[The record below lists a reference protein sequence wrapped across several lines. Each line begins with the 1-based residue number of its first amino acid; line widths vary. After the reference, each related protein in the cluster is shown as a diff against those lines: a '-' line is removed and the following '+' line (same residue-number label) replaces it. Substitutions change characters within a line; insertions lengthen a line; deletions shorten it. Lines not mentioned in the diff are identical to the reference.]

1 MPTAAPEDDAS
12 ERALRASTVGP
23 TLSFALLGLVTVL
36 AVGLL
41 GLSQQA
47 SVARDRDLAATAL
60 AGPSL
65 GALGSSAGDRA
76 VAPVR
81 SEPVRPVATGLLTSW
96 SPTRVVTPPEGGA
109 VSVGG
114 GSGLA
119 ADLPGEGTSSGSVD
133 EPAAGPVRQPAAA
146 PAPERK
152 PAPKKPVAK
161 KPAAKKPAGRS
172 PRPRSPWRRSR
183 PAKKPAAKK
192 PAAKK
197 PAAKKPARR
206 SRRRRSPRPRSP
218 AGEEARGEEAGR
230 EEARGEEAGDRDAGR
245 AQAGAGQAPRH
256 STGHE
261 APPPAR

>member
-76 VAPVR
+76 AAPVR

-96 SPTRVVTPPEGGA
+96 SPTRAATAPEGGA
-109 VSVGG
+109 VS
-114 GSGLA
+114 
-119 ADLPGEGTSSGSVD
+119 
-133 EPAAGPVRQPAAA
+133 
-146 PAPERK
+146 
-152 PAPKKPVAK
+152 
-161 KPAAKKPAGRS
+161 
-172 PRPRSPWRRSR
+172 
-183 PAKKPAAKK
+183 
-192 PAAKK
+192 
-197 PAAKKPARR
+197 
-206 SRRRRSPRPRSP
+206 RRR
-218 AGEEARGEEAGR
+218 G
-230 EEARGEEAGDRDAGR
+230 
-245 AQAGAGQAPRH
+245 
-256 STGHE
+256 
-261 APPPAR
+261 

>member
-1 MPTAAPEDDAS
+1 MPTAVPEDDAS

-47 SVARDRDLAATAL
+47 SVARDRDLAGTAL

-76 VAPVR
+76 AAPVR

-96 SPTRVVTPPEGGA
+96 SAPRVVTPPEAPGGEA
-109 VSVGG
+109 VSIGG

-119 ADLPGEGTSSGSVD
+119 ADLPGEGTPSGPVD

-146 PAPERK
+146 PAPVRK
-152 PAPKKPVAK
+152 PAAKKRTVKKPVAK
-161 KPAAKKPAGRS
+161 KPAAKKL
-172 PRPRSPWRRSR
+172 
-183 PAKKPAAKK
+183 AAKK
-192 PAAKK
+192 PAIGKRSVHQPEPGK
-197 PAAKKPARR
+197 HHDARR
-206 SRRRRSPRPRSP
+206 GTKHRTQH
-218 AGEEARGEEAGR
+218 GEKHGGKHGPSLRV
-230 EEARGEEAGDRDAGR
+230 
-245 AQAGAGQAPRH
+245 
-256 STGHE
+256 
-261 APPPAR
+261 

>member
-109 VSVGG
+109 VSLGG

-119 ADLPGEGTSSGSVD
+119 ADLPGEGTSSGPVD

-152 PAPKKPVAK
+152 PAAKKPVAK
-161 KPAAKKPAGRS
+161 KPAGKKP
-172 PRPRSPWRRSR
+172 RP
-183 PAKKPAAKK
+183 
-192 PAAKK
+192 
-197 PAAKKPARR
+197 R

-218 AGEEARGEEAGR
+218 RRRSRRGRSRRPRSRPRRSRPGEEARGEEAGR
-230 EEARGEEAGDRDAGR
+230 EEAGGEEAGDRDAGR

-261 APPPAR
+261 TPPPAR

>member
-47 SVARDRDLAATAL
+47 SVARDRNLAGTAL

-65 GALGSSAGDRA
+65 GALDSSAGDHA
-76 VAPVR
+76 ASPVR
-81 SEPVRPVATGLLTSW
+81 PEPVRPVATGLLTSW
-96 SPTRVVTPPEGGA
+96 VVPPEAPDGAA

-119 ADLPGEGTSSGSVD
+119 ADLPGEGMSSGPVD

-146 PAPERK
+146 PAPVRK
-152 PAPKKPVAK
+152 PAAKKPVAK
-161 KPAAKKPAGRS
+161 KPFAKKPV
-172 PRPRSPWRRSR
+172 
-183 PAKKPAAKK
+183 AK
-192 PAAKK
+192 
-197 PAAKKPARR
+197 
-206 SRRRRSPRPRSP
+206 
-218 AGEEARGEEAGR
+218 
-230 EEARGEEAGDRDAGR
+230 
-245 AQAGAGQAPRH
+245 
-256 STGHE
+256 
-261 APPPAR
+261 

>member
-76 VAPVR
+76 AAPVR
-81 SEPVRPVATGLLTSW
+81 SEPVRPLATGLLTSW
-96 SPTRVVTPPEGGA
+96 SAPRVVAPPEAPGGGA

-119 ADLPGEGTSSGSVD
+119 ADLPGEGTSSGPVD
-133 EPAAGPVRQPAAA
+133 EPAAA
-146 PAPERK
+146 PAPGRK
-152 PAPKKPVAK
+152 PAAKKPVAK
-161 KPAAKKPAGRS
+161 KPAGKKPAG
-172 PRPRSPWRRSR
+172 
-183 PAKKPAAKK
+183 KKPAAKK

-197 PAAKKPARR
+197 PAAKKPAAKRTTKKE
-206 SRRRRSPRPRSP
+206 S
-218 AGEEARGEEAGR
+218 
-230 EEARGEEAGDRDAGR
+230 
-245 AQAGAGQAPRH
+245 
-256 STGHE
+256 
-261 APPPAR
+261 

>member
-65 GALGSSAGDRA
+65 GALGSSAGDRPT
-76 VAPVR
+76 APVR

-119 ADLPGEGTSSGSVD
+119 ADLPGEGTSSGPVD
-133 EPAAGPVRQPAAA
+133 EPAAGPVRQPATA
-146 PAPERK
+146 PAPKRK

-161 KPAAKKPAGRS
+161 KPAG
-172 PRPRSPWRRSR
+172 
-183 PAKKPAAKK
+183 KKPAAKK
-192 PAAKK
+192 PVAKK
-197 PAAKKPARR
+197 PAGKKPAVKK
-206 SRRRRSPRPRSP
+206 PVAKEP
-218 AGEEARGEEAGR
+218 AEEARGQEARGEEARGEEARG
-230 EEARGEEAGDRDAGR
+230 EEARRKEAGRKEARREEAGDRDAGR

-261 APPPAR
+261 TPPPAR

>member
-1 MPTAAPEDDAS
+1 MPTAVPEDDAS

-47 SVARDRDLAATAL
+47 SVARDRDLAGTAL

-76 VAPVR
+76 AAPVR

-96 SPTRVVTPPEGGA
+96 SAPRVVTPPEAPGGEA
-109 VSVGG
+109 VSIGG

-119 ADLPGEGTSSGSVD
+119 ADLPGEGTPSGPVD
-133 EPAAGPVRQPAAA
+133 EPAAGPVRQPAA

-152 PAPKKPVAK
+152 PAAKKPVAK
-161 KPAAKKPAGRS
+161 KPAAKKPAGKKPVAKKPVAKKPATKKS
-172 PRPRSPWRRSR
+172 V
-183 PAKKPAAKK
+183 AKKPAAKK
-192 PAAKK
+192 LAAKK
-197 PAAKKPARR
+197 PAIGKRSVHQPEPGKHHDARR
-206 SRRRRSPRPRSP
+206 GTKHRTQHGEKHGDKPGGKHGPSRLV
-218 AGEEARGEEAGR
+218 
-230 EEARGEEAGDRDAGR
+230 
-245 AQAGAGQAPRH
+245 
-256 STGHE
+256 
-261 APPPAR
+261 

>member
-76 VAPVR
+76 AAPVR

-119 ADLPGEGTSSGSVD
+119 ADLPGEGTSSGPVD

-146 PAPERK
+146 PAP
-152 PAPKKPVAK
+152 
-161 KPAAKKPAGRS
+161 
-172 PRPRSPWRRSR
+172 
-183 PAKKPAAKK
+183 
-192 PAAKK
+192 
-197 PAAKKPARR
+197 ARR
-206 SRRRRSPRPRSP
+206 SRRPRSLSRRSRGQE
-218 AGEEARGEEAGR
+218 AGGEEARGEEAGR
-230 EEARGEEAGDRDAGR
+230 EEAGREEAGGEEAGREEAAASSGR
-245 AQAGAGQAPRH
+245 RSPAAKKPGANKLGRRSRPERSPRPRSRRSGRWPCTSRRRA
-256 STGHE
+256 STTTLDG
-261 APPPAR
+261 ARSTARPAR

>member
-1 MPTAAPEDDAS
+1 MPTAAPQDDAS

-47 SVARDRDLAATAL
+47 SVARDRDLAGTAL

-76 VAPVR
+76 AAPVR
-81 SEPVRPVATGLLTSW
+81 PEPMRPVATGLVTSW
-96 SPTRVVTPPEGGA
+96 SATPVVSPPEVPKGAA

-119 ADLPGEGTSSGSVD
+119 ADLPGEGTSSGPVD
-133 EPAAGPVRQPAAA
+133 EPAAGPADP
-146 PAPERK
+146 
-152 PAPKKPVAK
+152 
-161 KPAAKKPAGRS
+161 GR
-172 PRPRSPWRRSR
+172 R
-183 PAKKPAAKK
+183 PAAKK

-197 PAAKKPARR
+197 PAAKKVAAKKPAAKKVAAKKPAAKKVAARR
-206 SRRRRSPRPRSP
+206 PAAKKPVAKKPAVQKLAVHKPEPGTHHDARRGANHRTRHEGTRGPQHGKKHGEKHGPSRLV
-218 AGEEARGEEAGR
+218 
-230 EEARGEEAGDRDAGR
+230 
-245 AQAGAGQAPRH
+245 
-256 STGHE
+256 
-261 APPPAR
+261 

>member
-152 PAPKKPVAK
+152 PAPKKPVVKKPAGK
-161 KPAAKKPAGRS
+161 KPAAKKPGAQE
-172 PRPRSPWRRSR
+172 
-183 PAKKPAAKK
+183 AC
-192 PAAKK
+192 
-197 PAAKKPARR
+197 
-206 SRRRRSPRPRSP
+206 
-218 AGEEARGEEAGR
+218 GEEARGEEAGR
-230 EEARGEEAGDRDAGR
+230 REAGREEAGRKRSPPERSPPGR
-245 AQAGAGQAPRH
+245 SRRSGRWPCTSRRRA
-256 STGHE
+256 STTTL
-261 APPPAR
+261 